1 MLTIA
6 VDGYSSSGKGVVC
19 TRLAQRLGIVHFD
32 TGAIYRL
39 VGLYVYRNNIDP
51 HNEQE
56 VENCLKDIHVEL
68 KHNNGEQITIL
79 NGEDVSQD
87 IRLPIISD
95 ICSIISPYP
104 KCREFVLNIQR
115 DSASKYDL
123 VMEGRDITSH
133 VLPNAKF
140 RFFLDADIDVRA
152 KRRYEE
158 LLSKGQNLS
167 FDEVKKD
174 LIERDRRDCQRELSP
189 LILTKGTIHI
199 DNSDMTIDEEVEL
212 MYRTIKGENSL

>member
-19 TRLAQRLGIVHFD
+19 TRLAQKLGIVHFD

-68 KHNNGEQITIL
+68 KHDNGEQITIL

-87 IRLPIISD
+87 IRLPRISD
-95 ICSIISPYP
+95 ICSIISPYS

-158 LLSKGQNLS
+158 LLSKGQNLT

-174 LIERDRRDCQRELSP
+174 LIKRDRRDCQRELSP
-189 LILTKGTIHI
+189 LILTEGTIHI
-199 DNSDMTIDEEVEL
+199 DNSDMTIDEEVDL
-212 MYRTIKGENSL
+212 MYRTIKGENNL